1 MRSCQRS
8 PILRTLSRAGFLLV
22 FFLLLAFAATGLR
35 AQTKAADVPKLLQQ
49 LTDKDPAVRGAAQA
63 ALDKLTDA
71 SAVPQ
76 LVSALQ
82 RCGSNTAECNVL
94 IHTLGKFNDPKSIAA
109 LAERLKSEAGAAA
122 AEQLFQ
128 MGPQGIQAVVDAT
141 ASEDETTKTSVRT
154 VFLAAP
160 EISLKVLPAAL
171 KLSKSA
177 AQKSSIVNL
186 LAESAA
192 ENPWYEDPPRA
203 AFLEGILPAATDAS
217 PAVRLAFAS
226 AIQQLGE
233 TAKALDDPGMGHP
246 DFGLSQALLALKS
259 LADDRDLQVRVAAMD
274 ALGAI
279 GGADA
284 ITILKAHANDPEPAV
299 KQHAATALTAAA
311 PVPAPIPDA
320 TPTPKTTERHPAAAQ
335 GSDES
340 RKLARIKAWNEETAI
355 PKLIP
360 LLADPSSFVRAA
372 AADKLGK
379 LDFRSDSMNGASREQ
394 DLSEV
399 PALIEALKDAH
410 ALVRAAAAESL
421 GVIGDASATASL
433 IDLLNDAKPK
443 VVVAAAN
450 ALSALVA
457 GPDYTRDVLS
467 KEDHEA
473 AGKSLA
479 NLLSNN
485 DADVRRAAISALV
498 NVGAAPGDM
507 QKVVPLLSSDDVF
520 LRNQAATVLGLALYK
535 MTPNPQRTPE
545 QAALEQAAG
554 LALAQSLSDPQ
565 TRAAALKALTF
576 LKAPPLVAAH
586 PIVEILKYN
595 VWIIADGM
603 QRPELPSESGGFQ
616 GPAIDD
622 AIDVLAR
629 TGSPEAEPL
638 LIKFLNIINPGAGR
652 HAAAGLAI
660 LRDPRAV
667 GPLIDVLRTK
677 EVGIQPEAAEAL
689 AAFQDSRVVP
699 ALIQSLQADNY
710 SQRASAATALSHFHD
725 PRVVPALL
733 HSLTDENADVR
744 LKVAE
749 ALGNLGDPAAVG
761 PLAQIAK
768 TNYEA
773 VRALGKLNF
782 PGSLAALVS
791 VMEDKQTQVRSESV
805 NAVVSLAK
813 LGDSQAVPAL
823 IQFMNQELA
832 SDPNS
837 TLATQCIQSLGA
849 LRDPRAL
856 EPLRKLL
863 GKQTMPS
870 QMAGEALKQMG
881 ISAAVPQ

>member
-1 MRSCQRS
+1 MRNWGCGDKPRGVTPKFSWFA
-8 PILRTLSRAGFLLV
+8 L
-22 FFLLLAFAATGLR
+22 FLLLPFAATILR
-35 AQTKAADVPKLLQQ
+35 AQTQASDVPKLLQQ
-49 LTDKDPAVRGAAQA
+49 LTDKDPAVRGAAEA
-63 ALDKLTDA
+63 ALDKLTDP
-71 SAVPQ
+71 SAVTP
-76 LVSALQ
+76 LVAALQ

-109 LAERLKSEAGAAA
+109 LAEQLKGEAGAAA

-154 VFLAAP
+154 AFLATP
-160 EISLKVLPAAL
+160 EISLKTLPPAL
-171 KLSKSA
+171 RLSKSA
-177 AQKSSIVNL
+177 AQKSSIVSL
-186 LAESAA
+186 LTESAA
-192 ENPWYEDPPRA
+192 ENPWYENPPRA

-217 PAVRLAFAS
+217 LAVRLAFAS

-233 TAKALDDPGMGHP
+233 TAKTLDDPGMGHP
-246 DFGLSQALLALKS
+246 DFGLSQALPALKP
-259 LADDRDLQVRVAAMD
+259 LADDRDVQVRVAAMD
-274 ALGAI
+274 ALGTI

-311 PVPAPIPDA
+311 PAPKPIPDT
-320 TPTPKTTERHPAAAQ
+320 TPTPKNTERHAAAR

-360 LLADPSSFVRAA
+360 LLADPSSLVRAA

-379 LDFRSDSMNGASREQ
+379 LDFRSDSMNGASRDQ
-394 DLSEV
+394 NLSEV
-399 PALIEALKDAH
+399 PALIDALKDAH

-421 GVIGDASATASL
+421 GVIGDDSATAPL
-433 IDLLNDAKPK
+433 MELLRDPKPK

-467 KEDHEA
+467 AEDHEA
-473 AGKSLA
+473 AGKALT
-479 NLLSNN
+479 NLLSNS
-485 DADVRRAAISALV
+485 DADVRHAAIGALV
-498 NVGAAPGDM
+498 NIGGAPVDM

-520 LRNQAATVLGLALYK
+520 MRNQAATVLGFALYK
-535 MTPNPQRTPE
+535 MTSNPQRTPE

-595 VWIIADGM
+595 VWIIADGR

-638 LIKFLNIINPGAGR
+638 LIKFLTIINPGAGR

-689 AAFQDSRVVP
+689 AAFQDPRVVP
-699 ALIQSLQADNY
+699 ALIESLQADNY

-725 PRVVPALL
+725 SRVLPALI
-733 HSLTDENADVR
+733 HSLTDENTDVR
-744 LKVAE
+744 VKVAE

-761 PLAQIAK
+761 PLGKAAK
-768 TNYEA
+768 TNYAA
-773 VRALGKLNF
+773 VTAMGKLKS
-782 PGSLAALVS
+782 PASVAPLVS
-791 VMEDKQTQVRSESV
+791 VMQDKQLPVPLRFEAITALE
-805 NAVVSLAK
+805 K
-813 LGDSQAVPAL
+813 LGDPQAVPAL
-823 IQFMNQELA
+823 IQTMQLELA
-832 SDPNS
+832 LDPSSN
-837 TLATQCIQSLGA
+837 LPTQCAHALGVIK
-849 LRDPRAL
+849 DPRGIEA
-856 EPLRKLL
+856 LRKLV
-863 GKQTMPS
+863 GTPT
-870 QMAGEALKQMG
+870 MAGQVAEQALKDMG
-881 ISAAVPQ
+881 VSAAVPQ